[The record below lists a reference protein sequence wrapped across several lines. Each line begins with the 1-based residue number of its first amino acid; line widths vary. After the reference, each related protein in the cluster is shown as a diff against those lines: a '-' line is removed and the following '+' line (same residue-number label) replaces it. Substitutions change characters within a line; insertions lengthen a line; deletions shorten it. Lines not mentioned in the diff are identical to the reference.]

1 MTRLSYRLLAMPAAC
16 ALLILACSLGG
27 GGSSSDQV
35 GDFTSQPDAAT
46 LIPSE
51 SEFEPQQFSIKQQ
64 FWHSGFHVQLED
76 GRYYNEKNDFT
87 DKIRYFVSI
96 AASFE
101 NLGDDDIS
109 YYATNSIVWGGNS
122 APTLLNSDFPRV
134 PSGQASNGEFIF
146 EVDEAFDPA
155 SAQIIVGSNEEN
167 QARVPLGPE
176 GGDLVNLEPT
186 EPPISGSISMELI
199 DLTFSSAEM
208 RADIPNSYRELDEG
222 KLALTLHYD
231 ATSRAAGNWSIL
243 GQDFGLTLPNGKTI
257 APDGGP
263 VESLQGSASGIDT
276 TDLSV
281 RFLVDDP
288 PNGKYT
294 LRFTP
299 GNWFIGSDGMTEGA
313 IDFEIQ

>member
-1 MTRLSYRLLAMPAAC
+1 MIRRSYRLLAMPSAC
-16 ALLILACSLGG
+16 ALLALACSLGG
-27 GGSSSDQV
+27 SGSSSDQV
-35 GDFTSQPDAAT
+35 GDITPQPAAAT
-46 LIPSE
+46 SIPSE
-51 SEFEPQQFSIKQQ
+51 GELKPQQFSINQQ

-76 GRYYNEKNDFT
+76 GRYYNEKNELT
-87 DKIRYFVSI
+87 DRVRYFVSI

-101 NLGDDDIS
+101 NLGDDDFS
-109 YYATNSIVWGGNS
+109 YFGTTSIVWGGNS
-122 APTLLNSDFPRV
+122 APTLLNSDFPTV
-134 PSGQASNGEFIF
+134 SSGQAANGEFVF

-155 SAQIIVGSNEEN
+155 SAQLIVGSSEEN
-167 QARVPLGPE
+167 QAQVPLGPD
-176 GGDLVNLEPT
+176 GGDLVSLEPT

-199 DLTFSSAEM
+199 DLSFKSAEM
-208 RADIPNSYRELDEG
+208 RADIPDSYREVEAG

-243 GQDFGLTLPNGKTI
+243 GQDFSLTLPNGKTI

-263 VESLQGSASGIDT
+263 VESLQGSAGGIDT

-281 RFLVDDP
+281 RFQVDDP
-288 PNGKYT
+288 PDGMYT

-299 GNWFIGSDGMTEGA
+299 GNWFIGSDGVTEGA